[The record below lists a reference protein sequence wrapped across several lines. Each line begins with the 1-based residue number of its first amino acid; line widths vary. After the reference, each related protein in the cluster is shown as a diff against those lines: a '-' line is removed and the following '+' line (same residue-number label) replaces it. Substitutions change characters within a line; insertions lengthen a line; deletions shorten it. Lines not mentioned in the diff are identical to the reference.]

1 MITMGRNVMK
11 ELEKVRR
18 YIYNCSKCGV
28 CVSKVTCEVPYVCPV
43 RESTAGFDHFSSRGK
58 TVIAQGL
65 LEGAISPSAELAEAI
80 YSCTLCGNCMTQCG
94 SINQDTGEAL
104 VDTTKIVEA
113 MRADFLENH
122 PEWIDPAYRSIL
134 SSTRQYNNP
143 WGLPRAAK
151 EKWAKKMK
159 LKNAQKEPA
168 PVLLFIG
175 CTMASS
181 QELSTR
187 ARKAAE
193 IMSTTNVDFA
203 VLGKDEPCCGSVQ
216 KRIGDVELTREMME
230 ENVNLF
236 NSLGCETIVTL
247 CAGCANM
254 LKNDYRETKEKLK
267 PRVLHIVEFLPK
279 LITEEKLQ
287 LVSKNSLKVSYHDPC
302 HLGRHM
308 GIYDPPRA
316 ILDALPGVDVIERP
330 ATKENTICCGA
341 GGGMRIFESGSLAEQ
356 IGQTAIES
364 AAQEGAEALVTACPF
379 CEMNLD
385 AASRSLN
392 NQIPVY
398 DIIDLVY
405 AALK

>member
-1 MITMGRNVMK
+1 MVK
-11 ELEKVRR
+11 ENMNNLKKVIQSIYSCRR
-18 YIYNCSKCGV
+18 CGM
-28 CVSKVTCEVPYVCPV
+28 CGNKVKTGVPYVCPV
-43 RESTAGFDHFSSRGK
+43 RESTPGFDHFYSRGK
-58 TVIAQGL
+58 IVIARGL
-65 LEGAISPSAELAEAI
+65 LDGEIEPSQELAEVI

-94 SINQDTGEAL
+94 SVNQDTGDPL

-122 PEWIDPAYRSIL
+122 PTWIDPAYKNVL

-143 WGLPRAAK
+143 WGLPRTAK
-151 EKWAKKMK
+151 EKWAKKIN
-159 LKNAQKEPA
+159 LKNARQEPA
-168 PVLLFIG
+168 SVLFFVG

-181 QELSTR
+181 QELSDR

-193 IMSTTNVDFA
+193 IMNTANVDFA
-203 VLGKDEPCCGSVQ
+203 ILGKDEPCCGSVQ
-216 KRIGDVELTREMME
+216 KRIGDVKLAREMMKD
-230 ENVNLF
+230 NIHLF
-236 NSLGCETIVTL
+236 NSLGCETIVTM

-254 LKNDYRETKEKLK
+254 LKNDYQEAEEKLTPK
-267 PRVLHIVEFLPK
+267 VLHMVEFLPK
-279 LITEEKLQ
+279 LIQEGKLT
-287 LVSKNSLKVSYHDPC
+287 LKGKHSLKATYHDPC

-316 ILDALPGVDVIERP
+316 ILNALPGIDLIERY

-356 IGQTAIES
+356 IGRTAIES
-364 AAQEGAEALVTACPF
+364 AVKEGAEALVTACPF

-405 AALK
+405 EALK